1 MRKNWSLKLS
11 RTRDI
16 FSVQLSLSRIK
27 KPQQENLAFPE
38 KIEVCFVFRRS
49 FERRVFHLKLNQA
62 LNSVVAGKSFTTSV
76 KNNAKEQQQGPFLI
90 KRLKTQKK
98 RVPNLI
104 RVISKIKIILRKLK
118 HKV

>member
-98 RVPNLI
+98 KS
-104 RVISKIKIILRKLK
+104 SKSYTSYFKDKNYFK
-118 HKV
+118 KVKT